1 MLMKKSPLHRSF
13 VRISSRGL
21 VGLSLCAAAL
31 LAGCASGTRLEPPA
45 PVEDRNNPALNGGA
59 NASGADAGR
68 TSQSQVAG
76 VDLTNGGRNALHDG
90 GAGRTV
96 YFDYDSYVVKDEY
109 QPVIV
114 ANAKRLTSER
124 NRKMLVEGHTDARG
138 GSEYNLAL
146 GQRRADAV
154 VRALTLLGAQDA
166 QLEAV
171 SFGKERPAVQGDDE
185 SAFAKNRRVELKDR

>member
-1 MLMKKSPLHRSF
+1 MIKNLSLRSVHQPS
-13 VRISSRGL
+13 VRVL
-21 VGLSLCAAAL
+21 AGLSLCAAAL

-59 NASGADAGR
+59 NAAGTDAGR

-76 VDLTNGGRNALHDG
+76 VDLTNGGRNALNDG

-96 YFDYDSYVVKDEY
+96 YFDYDSYAVKDDSR
-109 QPVIV
+109 PVIE
-114 ANAKRLTSER
+114 ANAKRLSADR
-124 NRKMLVEGHTDARG
+124 NRKVLVEGHTDARG

-154 VRALTLLGAQDA
+154 VRALALLGVQDT

-185 SAFAKNRRVELKDR
+185 ASFAKNRRVELKDR

>member
-1 MLMKKSPLHRSF
+1 MMKNPPRRSF
-13 VRISSRGL
+13 LPLSSRVLAG
-21 VGLSLCAAAL
+21 VALCAAAL

-59 NASGADAGR
+59 AGADAGR

-76 VDLTNGGRNALHDG
+76 VDLTNGGRDAVNDG
-90 GAGRTV
+90 GAERTV

-109 QPVIV
+109 RPVIE
-114 ANAKRLTSER
+114 ANAKRLTGER
-124 NRKMLVEGHTDARG
+124 NRKVLVEGHTDSRG

-154 VRALTLLGAQDA
+154 VRALTLLGVPDA

-185 SAFAKNRRVELKDR
+185 AAYAKNRRVELKDR

>member
-1 MLMKKSPLHRSF
+1 MIKNLSLRSAQPAS
-13 VRISSRGL
+13 VRVL
-21 VGLSLCAAAL
+21 AGLSLCAAAL

-59 NASGADAGR
+59 NAAGTDAGR

-76 VDLTNGGRNALHDG
+76 VDLTNGGRNAMNDG

-96 YFDYDSYVVKDEY
+96 YFDYDSYAVKDEY
-109 QPVIV
+109 RPVIES
-114 ANAKRLTSER
+114 NAKRLSGDR
-124 NRKMLVEGHTDARG
+124 NRKVLVEGHTDARG

-154 VRALTLLGAQDA
+154 VRALTLLGVQDS

-171 SFGKERPAVQGDDE
+171 SFGKERPAAQGDDE
-185 SAFAKNRRVELKDR
+185 ASFAKNRRVELKDR